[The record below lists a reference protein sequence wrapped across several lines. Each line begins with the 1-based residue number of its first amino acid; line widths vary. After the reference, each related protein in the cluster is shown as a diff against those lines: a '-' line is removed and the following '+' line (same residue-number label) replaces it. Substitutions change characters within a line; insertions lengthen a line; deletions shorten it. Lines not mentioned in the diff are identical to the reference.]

1 MGDRGPTPLVKGR
14 WPKARG
20 DREGEYER
28 GALILSRPPAI
39 LKVNCPEGAREG
51 GLGHWFLSH
60 RWERNSPPAGG
71 EISPPKQQ
79 ISAGAAGA
87 SPRPTKVRNGEKDS
101 EIPHNR
107 NEENHM
113 SKKEEKTNVMRVLD
127 QKKIPYTPHTY
138 PHGDGEAPDG
148 VTVAQNLGIDP
159 DQVFKTLVTKG
170 ASGGYYVFDIPV
182 AATLD
187 LKKAA
192 KAVGEKSVAML
203 PSKELLPLTGY
214 VHGGCSP
221 IGMKKQFPTVFHQSA
236 LEQETIFVSAG
247 KIGFQVELSPADLMK
262 LVRGTA
268 ADVTAATE

>member
-1 MGDRGPTPLVKGR
+1 MP
-14 WPKARG
+14 
-20 DREGEYER
+20 
-28 GALILSRPPAI
+28 ILSRPRGRFGSFAAMGKGTRRPQAA
-39 LKVNCPEGAREG
+39 KSPREK
-51 GLGHWFLSH
+51 
-60 RWERNSPPAGG
+60 
-71 EISPPKQQ
+71 PPKRRVQE
-79 ISAGAAGA
+79 AAPYEKVKNLRGGGGK
-87 SPRPTKVRNGEKDS
+87 PRPTGVRNGEKDS
-101 EIPHNR
+101 KIPCDR

-148 VTVAQNLGIDP
+148 VTVAQNLGINP
-159 DQVFKTLVTKG
+159 AQVFKTLVTKG

-192 KAVGEKSVAML
+192 KAVGEKSIAML
-203 PSKELLPLTGY
+203 HSKELLPLTGY

-221 IGMKKQFPTVFHQSA
+221 IGMKKQFPTVFHHSA
-236 LEQETIFVSAG
+236 LDQETIFVSAG

-268 ADVTAATE
+268 ADVTAAAE